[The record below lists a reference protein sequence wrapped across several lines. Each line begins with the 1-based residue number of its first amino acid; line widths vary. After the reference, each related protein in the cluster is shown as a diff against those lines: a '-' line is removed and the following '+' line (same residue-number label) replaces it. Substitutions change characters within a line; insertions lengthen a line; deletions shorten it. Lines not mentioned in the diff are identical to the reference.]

1 MHAERRIMIS
11 FVLLFVVCGALAL
24 AVSRTLPSVSRSE
37 PRIGNLSSALVVEI
51 HDRAS
56 RRVLYGE
63 FRPYASAVHEAVR
76 VAPLMAF
83 QGEAVGSAEIELIR
97 HPNGTLVQELE
108 IDVEGLSPHHVFD
121 VVVDGQRVGPLS
133 TDSRGA
139 AEFERFGRVAEA
151 AVRTGD

>member
-1 MHAERRIMIS
+1 MHAERRIMMS
-11 FVLLFVVCGALAL
+11 FVVLLVVCGALGL
-24 AVSRTLPSVSRSE
+24 AVRQTRDSVPRPE

-63 FRPYASAVHEAVR
+63 FRPVASTVHEAAR
-76 VAPLMAF
+76 SAPLMAVE
-83 QGEAVGSAEIELIR
+83 GEAVGSAEIELVR

-108 IDVEGLSPHHVFD
+108 IDVEGLSPYRDFD

-133 TDSRGA
+133 TDGRGA
-139 AEFERFGRVAEA
+139 GEFERFGRVAEVA
-151 AVRTGD
+151 ARVGG